1 MKQKELTAALESV
14 LAIAIPLC
22 DEECKL
28 GPHWLSELSL
38 SSLDR
43 LRALVVASRSGELA
57 VGSAFSLYDELGKSW
72 VDLESEVHELV
83 QDVDK
88 RFFVAPSGPNQLFK
102 PNPLRGSA

>member
-1 MKQKELTAALESV
+1 MKQKELTAALENL

-43 LRALVVASRSGELA
+43 LRDLVDASRSGELA
-57 VGSAFSLYDELGKSW
+57 VGSVFSLYDELGKSW
-72 VDLESEVHELV
+72 VDLESEVYELV
-83 QDVDK
+83 QGIDQQ
-88 RFFVAPSGPNQLFK
+88 FFVAPRGPNQSFK